1 MNTLRSAGW
10 KRTPGAGTWP
20 TWLRVRSGMVLTQVW
35 LPKAPRD
42 FFTLG
47 QLSVQTLL
55 QNVTVCLSHAAP
67 LLKKKNDYKARTHR
81 YCRSFCVKPHWMS
94 HCLDEDKKAL
104 RSISLWGHT
113 SGGLHVLHL
122 YLHARWVTAGNS
134 SLLLCLW
141 HLSSA
146 NRLPCV
152 LIFHIL
158 IGFTSARGV
167 LTFSDSTL

>member
-20 TWLRVRSGMVLTQVW
+20 TWLRVRSGMVLTQVR

-94 HCLDEDKKAL
+94 HCLDEDKKLSDPYPYEDTPLVDFMFFTFTCMPGELPQATHLCCCVCGIFQAL
-104 RSISLWGHT
+104 IDSLVCWFSISL
-113 SGGLHVLHL
+113 
-122 YLHARWVTAGNS
+122 
-134 SLLLCLW
+134 
-141 HLSSA
+141 
-146 NRLPCV
+146 
-152 LIFHIL
+152 
-158 IGFTSARGV
+158 
-167 LTFSDSTL
+167 